1 MTKISHHGY
10 KAVSPKLMVLI
21 MLPFATGAMLHA
33 ANSTAWNAPQAS
45 QQDKVNAC
53 KNLADKKGLTGDE
66 RKTFMQDC
74 VNKTTDVQKPS
85 DMSNREKMNSC
96 KDLADKRNL
105 KGEDRRSF
113 FKDCM
118 NKLNSK

>member
-1 MTKISHHGY
+1 MISHQTWKNVSV
-10 KAVSPKLMVLI
+10 KAMLVV
-21 MLPFATGAMLHA
+21 MLPLSTGTVFGAV
-33 ANSTAWNAPQAS
+33 NSAAWNAPQAS

-53 KNLADKKGLTGDE
+53 RNLADKKGLTGDD
-66 RKTFMQDC
+66 RKNFMQDC
-74 VNKTTDVQKPS
+74 INKTADVQKPS
-85 DMSNREKMNSC
+85 DMSTKDKMNSC

-113 FKDCM
+113 LKDCM